1 MTFQKSIEVCFS
13 KYFTFSGRASRSEFW
28 WFYGLTYL
36 IDILVSAMSPM
47 GGFVISAAFMIPTFS
62 AGSRR
67 LHDIGKTGWWQAVP
81 AIPCLVVIIKL
92 INGFMDV
99 SANNLNQEELISSL
113 ILWSL
118 FFVILEIMLLIF
130 FASPSQKGSNKYG
143 NESCDGENSVNI
155 RNKKNIDISIKNNN
169 EAKDNNGED
178 FEKLERLYNMQKN
191 GILSEEEFKI
201 LKNQIL
207 NKL

>member
-28 WFYGLTYL
+28 WFYSLTYL
-36 IDILVSAMSPM
+36 IEILVSAISPM

-81 AIPCLVVIIKL
+81 AIPCLVIIIKS

-99 SANNLNQEELISSL
+99 EVNKLNQEELLSSL
-113 ILWSL
+113 ILWCL
-118 FFVILEIMLLIF
+118 FFVLLEITLLIF

-143 NESCDGENSVNI
+143 NDSYDVEDPINI
-155 RNKKNIDISIKNNN
+155 SNKKNIDISIKNN
-169 EAKDNNGED
+169 DDD
-178 FEKLERLYNMQKN
+178 FEKLERLYQMQKN